1 MKKLTKDQIQKIL
14 LSSLLMVGLIYCYF
28 TFLIAGLNKD
38 DIGNAAAIEA
48 LDGDIAKATSTIKR
62 TGSVEEQARSSEEIL
77 AQVNDMIPDGAPI
90 AWFPPRMTAFFAR
103 HNIKGVATHNNG
115 IDAAPDPVMKDYRSA
130 NWSIDIPQV
139 GASALGIT
147 LAGLENEEK
156 LLEIT
161 RLQVSTQADA
171 PEKQRV
177 SMNLLTLLK

>member
-1 MKKLTKDQIQKIL
+1 MKKLTKDQIQKIA
-14 LSSLLMVGLIYCYF
+14 LSSLMMVGLIYCYF
-28 TFLIAGLNKD
+28 TFLIAGLNKA
-38 DIGNAAAIEA
+38 DISNADAIDN
-48 LDGDIAKATSTIKR
+48 LDKEIAKAKSTIKR
-62 TGSVEEQARSSEEIL
+62 SSSVEEQARSAEETL

-103 HNIKGVATHNNG
+103 HNIKNVVTRSIS
-115 IDAAPDPVMKDYRSA
+115 IDATTDAVMKDYRNA
-130 NWSIDIPQV
+130 TWSLDIPQV
-139 GASALGIT
+139 GTSALGIT